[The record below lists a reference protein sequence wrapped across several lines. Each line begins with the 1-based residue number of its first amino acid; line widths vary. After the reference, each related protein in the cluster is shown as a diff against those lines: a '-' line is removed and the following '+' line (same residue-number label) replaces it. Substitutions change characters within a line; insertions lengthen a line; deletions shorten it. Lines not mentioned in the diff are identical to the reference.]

1 MKKIQ
6 MIKLAKVIRSKNSG
20 PFELTFDIIF
30 KTRAIYEKIK
40 KKKIISKAFVRRLYN
55 VTGKKILNICYFEP
69 AKAVKITIARSI
81 GSGDVGETDVYG
93 AQQHMPLVN
102 AMINWGK

>member
-1 MKKIQ
+1 MKKVP
-6 MIKLAKVIRSKNSG
+6 MTKLAKVIRSKNSG

-30 KTRAIYEKIK
+30 KTREIYEKMK
-40 KKKIISKAFVRRLYN
+40 KRKIINRAFVRRLYN
-55 VTGKKILNICYFEP
+55 VTDKKILNIVYFEP
-69 AKAVKITIARSI
+69 AKAIKITIARSI

-102 AMINWGK
+102 AMVAWK

>member
-1 MKKIQ
+1 MKKVP
-6 MIKLAKVIRSKNSG
+6 MTKLAKVIRSKNSG

-30 KTRAIYEKIK
+30 KTREIYEKMK
-40 KKKIISKAFVRRLYN
+40 KRKSINRDFVRRLYN
-55 VTGKKILNICYFEP
+55 VTDKKILNIVYFEP
-69 AKAVKITIARSI
+69 AKAIKSTIARSI

-102 AMINWGK
+102 AMVAWK